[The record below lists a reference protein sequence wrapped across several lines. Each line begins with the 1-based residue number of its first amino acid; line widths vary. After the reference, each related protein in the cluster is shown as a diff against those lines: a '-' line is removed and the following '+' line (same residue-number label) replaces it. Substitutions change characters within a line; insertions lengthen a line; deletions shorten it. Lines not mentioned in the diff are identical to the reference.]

1 MHLIGVVDLLG
12 GRAVHA
18 RGGNRSQYRPV
29 GVAAGLRIDGDPLA
43 LARLYVDRFHLREI
57 YVADL
62 DAIGGAPMQSE
73 ALAAIVSLAETWV
86 DAGAHAVGDATRV
99 LGTGAAHVIAGLETL
114 NSFDDLDAMCKA
126 LGSQHVA
133 FSLDL
138 GNGIPMVA
146 PGSAIEEATAEQLAA
161 RAADCGVGAIVV
173 LDVARVGTNEGVSL
187 DTIAAV
193 RRAAPDVRLVAGGGI
208 RDRRD
213 VARVADT
220 GCDAALLATALIE
233 GRI

>member
-1 MHLIGVVDLLG
+1 MRLIGVIDLLAG
-12 GRAVHA
+12 HAVHA
-18 RGGNRSQYRPV
+18 RRGDRSQYRPV
-29 GVAAGLRIDGDPLA
+29 ALAASVPIDGDPVA
-43 LARLYVDRFHLREI
+43 LARVYVDRFQLREI

-62 DAIGGAPMQSE
+62 DAIGGAPMQSDV
-73 ALAAIVSLAETWV
+73 LAAIASLADTWV
-86 DAGAHAVGDATRV
+86 DAGAHAVDAATRV
-99 LGTGAAHVIAGLETL
+99 LGTGAAQVIAGLETL

-138 GNGIPMVA
+138 RNGVPMVG

-193 RRAAPDVRLVAGGGI
+193 RRVAPDVRLVAGGGI

-213 VARVADT
+213 LALLTDT
-220 GCDAALLATALIE
+220 GCDAALVATALIE